1 MQAPE
6 FITTEWFNAD
16 DTTKL
21 ADYRG
26 KVVVVEAFQMLCP
39 GCIQHGIP
47 LAQKIQR
54 MFPADQVA
62 VLGLHCVFEHHA
74 AMTPV
79 SLNAFLQEFQVTF
92 PIAVDAAGEGY
103 VPQTMEAYQL
113 RGTPS
118 LLIIDQK
125 GELQAHQLGQVSEL
139 QIGAEIATLIA
150 SDRSA
155 LGADASLEAASGCES
170 GLCTV

>member
-1 MQAPE
+1 MLAPE
-6 FITTEWFNAD
+6 FITSEWFNAD
-16 DTTKL
+16 NAAKL

-39 GCIQHGIP
+39 GCILHGIP
-47 LAQKIQR
+47 LALEIQR

-92 PIAVDAAGEGY
+92 PVAVDAAGEGCM
-103 VPQTMEAYQL
+103 PQTMEAYQL

-125 GELQAHQLGQVSEL
+125 GELQAHHLGQVSEL

-150 SDRSA
+150 SGRNA
-155 LGADASLEAASGCES
+155 LQADAISETASGCES
-170 GLCTV
+170 GRCTV

>member
-26 KVVVVEAFQMLCP
+26 KVIVVEAFQMLCP

-92 PIAVDAAGEGY
+92 PVAVDAAGEGY

-125 GELQAHQLGQVSEL
+125 GELQAHHLGQVSEL

-155 LGADASLEAASGCES
+155 LGADASLKTASGCES
-170 GLCTV
+170 GQCTV